1 MEIEK
6 QGSLPS
12 LRRQAAVVV
21 PQEPSL
27 LARHPWVGVL
37 VSLIGIALFAL
48 LAFNVQT
55 NGPLVQLDSPLAQAL
70 HNQARHGSWVVLAIM
85 WFFSATGR
93 EGIMLFMIILSIAWI
108 IQKRWRELTMLIYGV
123 GGAEGLFQTLGHVV
137 NRHRPVFPDPLE
149 VLSGPGFPS
158 GHTTTSIVLFGLML
172 YILWPRLHS
181 GLARAAGILLVI
193 LTVGMIGFGRMY
205 IGDHYLTDILGGAAA
220 GLAWGAL
227 VFTGV
232 EVAYWSHQPGGRTG
246 RKKALSG

>member
-1 MEIEK
+1 MENENTRIVTPL
-6 QGSLPS
+6 S
-12 LRRQAAVVV
+12 RHAAVII
-21 PQEPSL
+21 PQERPL
-27 LARHPWVGVL
+27 LARHPWVGIL
-37 VSLIGIALFAL
+37 ISLIGIALFAL
-48 LAFNVQT
+48 LAYNVKT
-55 NGPLVQLDSPLAQAL
+55 NGPLTQIDGPLAQTL
-70 HNQARHGSWVVLAIM
+70 HYQARHGSWVVLAIM

-93 EGIMLFMIILSIAWI
+93 EGIMLFMLILSVYWI

-123 GGAEGLFQTLGHVV
+123 GGAEGLFQTLGAIF

-181 GLARAAGILLVI
+181 GLARAVGILLVI

-232 EVAYWSHQPGGRTG
+232 EVAYWSHQPGGHRS
-246 RKKALSG
+246 REKAPSN

>member
-1 MEIEK
+1 MENENSGI
-6 QGSLPS
+6 
-12 LRRQAAVVV
+12 VV
-21 PQEPSL
+21 PLRHQASVVLPQERPL
-27 LARHPWVGVL
+27 LARRPWVGLL
-37 VSLIGIALFAL
+37 VSMIGIALFAL

-70 HNQARHGSWVVLAIM
+70 HYQARHGSWVVLAIM

-93 EGIMLFMIILSIAWI
+93 EGIMLFMLILSIAWI
-108 IQKRWRELTMLIYGV
+108 IQKRWPELAMLIYGV
-123 GGAEGLFQTLGHVV
+123 GGAEGLFQTLGAIF

-181 GLARAAGILLVI
+181 SLARAAGILLVI

-205 IGDHYLTDILGGAAA
+205 IGDHYLTDILAGAAA

-232 EVAYWSHQPGGRTG
+232 EVAHWSHQTGGPTG
-246 RKKALSG
+246 GKKVPSD